1 MSLIGCTTEI
11 YVTNVVV
18 RAKLEEGGGLR
29 PDVGVRFLVTGKK
42 GCYFNKKGEIK

>member
-18 RAKLEEGGGLR
+18 RAKLEEGGG
-29 PDVGVRFLVTGKK
+29 VTTRRRCAIFGN
-42 GCYFNKKGEIK
+42 G